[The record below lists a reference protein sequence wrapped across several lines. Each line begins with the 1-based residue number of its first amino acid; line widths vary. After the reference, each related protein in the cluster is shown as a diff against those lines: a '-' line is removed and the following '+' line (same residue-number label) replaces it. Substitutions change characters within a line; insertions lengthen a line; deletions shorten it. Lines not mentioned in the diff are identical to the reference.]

1 MTARPSP
8 SQATT
13 ADRHFA
19 HNTMPEPD
27 NRNFGIAISR
37 AFDVLRC
44 YSPSQPHLGVSEIAR
59 MTGLPKATVSRL
71 TYTLE
76 SLGYLYR
83 LMPTGKYRLGWGVLS
98 LGYPLLASMPLRQ
111 IARPAMHAL
120 AVKLR
125 CNVNLGTI
133 DRLSVVYVETARFD
147 ETSVARP
154 DIGATHPLLKSSI
167 GLAILANMDPRRR
180 QPIENRLRIA
190 DQAAW
195 QTAMPR
201 VESCRKDLTRLGY
214 CATESA
220 VHPGY
225 LTIAAPMRVPAYE
238 EPLAFNCAMPASQ
251 VRKGEVEREIGPRL
265 VAMAKSVE
273 LGLGYS

>member
-1 MTARPSP
+1 
-8 SQATT
+8 
-13 ADRHFA
+13 
-19 HNTMPEPD
+19 MPEPD

-180 QPIENRLRIA
+180 QPIENL
-190 DQAAW
+190 
-195 QTAMPR
+195 
-201 VESCRKDLTRLGY
+201 
-214 CATESA
+214 
-220 VHPGY
+220 
-225 LTIAAPMRVPAYE
+225 